1 MEAVMV
7 NIEELKA
14 KQTNGENYDVST
26 EDIIARLQ
34 QWDAKYGIE
43 TTDIEFDAVTVR
55 FATVPDDTRP
65 LADEIYEFCPDTV
78 DQHFGCMEE
87 MLDAAEEMGEEIDPA
102 IAELVEGVNFEDEDY
117 GVVLLARALKRDP
130 ICQLWWD

>member
-1 MEAVMV
+1 MEAFMV
-7 NIEELKA
+7 NLDELNS
-14 KQTNGENYDVST
+14 KQTNGCNYDVST

-43 TTDIEFDAVTVR
+43 TTDIEHDAVTVS

-87 MLDAAEEMGEEIDPA
+87 LLDAAEEMGEEIDPA
-102 IAELVEGVNFEDEDY
+102 IAELVEGIDYQSEDY
-117 GVVLLARALKRDP
+117 GVMLLARALKRDK
-130 ICQLWWD
+130 IVQLWWD